1 MNVNMSTT
9 RRTSETAPIIKK
21 GLQVI
26 SEQEEFN
33 YRMKEP
39 LIEIEEV
46 DDVFSPGPK
55 KINKVFLNFT

>member
-1 MNVNMSTT
+1 MNVTMSTT
-9 RRTSETAPIIKK
+9 RQTSETASILKK

-46 DDVFSPGPK
+46 DDVYSLGPK
-55 KINKVFLNFT
+55 KIYKVFRNFT

>member
-1 MNVNMSTT
+1 MNVTMSTT
-9 RRTSETAPIIKK
+9 RQTSETAPILKK

-39 LIEIEEV
+39 LIEIDEV
-46 DDVFSPGPK
+46 DEVYSPGTEK
-55 KINKVFLNFT
+55 FNKVFLNFT